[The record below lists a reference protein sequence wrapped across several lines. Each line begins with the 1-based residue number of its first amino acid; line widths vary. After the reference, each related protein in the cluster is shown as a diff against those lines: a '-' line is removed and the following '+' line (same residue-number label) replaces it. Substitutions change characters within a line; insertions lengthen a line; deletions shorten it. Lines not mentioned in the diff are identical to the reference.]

1 MQSTGSLTGI
11 VGVILAGGLSRRM
24 GGEAKALIPLAGRPM
39 IAHAIDRICPH
50 ADACILNVNGDAGAF
65 AQFGLPIVADAFG
78 DYAGPLAGL
87 LSGMLWT
94 AKHHPNAR
102 YIVTAPCDTP
112 FLPED
117 YVNALAEAAG
127 GDSAAIVIAASG
139 GRNHFA
145 SGIWPMALADDLATF
160 LAAGERRI
168 QRWIEQ
174 NPNRTVTFP
183 LVDDGLS
190 GFDPFFNVNTPEDLA
205 IAEDFVRERR
215 P

>member
-39 IAHAIDRICPH
+39 IAHAIDRICPYV
-50 ADACILNVNGDAGAF
+50 DACILNVNGDASAF

-87 LSGMLWT
+87 LSGMLW
-94 AKHHPNAR
+94 AAEHHPNAR

-117 YVNALAEAAG
+117 YVNALVEAAG
-127 GDSAAIVIAASG
+127 GDSATIVIAASG

-168 QRWIEQ
+168 QTLDR
-174 NPNRTVTFP
+174 
-183 LVDDGLS
+183 
-190 GFDPFFNVNTPEDLA
+190 
-205 IAEDFVRERR
+205 AEPQQDRDVSVRR
-215 P
+215 

>member
-1 MQSTGSLTGI
+1 MGSLTGI

-39 IAHAIDRICPH
+39 IAHAIDRICPYV
-50 ADACILNVNGDAGAF
+50 DACILNVNGDAGAF
-65 AQFGLPIVADAFG
+65 AQLGLPIVADAFG

-87 LSGMLWT
+87 LSGMLW
-94 AKHHPNAR
+94 AAEHHPNAR
-102 YIVTAPCDTP
+102 YIITAPCDTP

-127 GDSAAIVIAASG
+127 GDSATIVIAASG

-168 QRWIEQ
+168 QSWIEQ
-174 NPNRTVTFP
+174 NPNKTVTFP
-183 LVDDGLS
+183 FVDDGRS

>member
-1 MQSTGSLTGI
+1 
-11 VGVILAGGLSRRM
+11 
-24 GGEAKALIPLAGRPM
+24 
-39 IAHAIDRICPH
+39 
-50 ADACILNVNGDAGAF
+50 
-65 AQFGLPIVADAFG
+65 
-78 DYAGPLAGL
+78 
-87 LSGMLWT
+87 
-94 AKHHPNAR
+94 
-102 YIVTAPCDTP
+102 
-112 FLPED
+112 
-117 YVNALAEAAG
+117 
-127 GDSAAIVIAASG
+127 
-139 GRNHFA
+139 
-145 SGIWPMALADDLATF
+145 MALADDLATF